1 MKPLITKQRLIT
13 SVAVAASLTLAAG
26 CHTCNRQTSYNYTPE
41 AGAVGPEYGTQTG
54 EQAQQYTAGGDV
66 VIPLQKEQPSVGTQR
81 VDQGALRIRKFVKTE
96 TINEPVQVREEQVT
110 VDRVPGG
117 APEAGANTALN
128 TPFQGGEITIPL
140 MKEQPVVST
149 QIVPNGSVVIHRQ
162 DTTQQMNVPAQ
173 VRSEHVV
180 AEPVGNPQ
188 NVTISPNLQ
197 RGENEQWQGQGAPPA
212 EYGQTGGQATGQ
224 PITQLNQ
231 LSDQQN
237 VSSLYGQQVN
247 ISNVRVEQV
256 MNDHLI
262 MLKADNGTKFYA
274 HSDKPLQGLRAGQT
288 VNLSGNIKQ
297 VPQDISQ
304 LGWEPETAQSLQ
316 GQQFVIE
323 CPNITPQEQ

>member
-1 MKPLITKQRLIT
+1 M
-13 SVAVAASLTLAAG
+13 A
-26 CHTCNRQTSYNYTPE
+26 
-41 AGAVGPEYGTQTG
+41 PEYGQEAG
-54 EQAQQYTAGGDV
+54 QQYTGTGDV
-66 VIPLQKEQPSVGTQR
+66 VIPLQKEQPSIGTQQ
-81 VDQGALRIRKFVKTE
+81 VDQGAVRIRKFVKTE

-110 VDRVPGG
+110 VDRVRGG

-140 MKEQPVVST
+140 MKEQPVVTT

-162 DTTQQMNVPAQ
+162 QTTQQMNVPAQ

-188 NVTISPNLQ
+188 NLTISPNL
-197 RGENEQWQGQGAPPA
+197 RGESEQWQGQGAPPA
-212 EYGQTGGQATGQ
+212 GYGQTTGEATGQ

-237 VSSLYGQQVN
+237 VSSLYGLQVN

-256 MNDHLI
+256 LNDHLI

-274 HSDKPLQGLRAGQT
+274 HSDKPLEGVRAGQT

-323 CPNITPQEQ
+323 CPKITTQQQ